1 MRKSRAAGLCWCMNG
16 ALSLTK
22 FMLVTISFAV
32 LAVVATGCRPGDVI
46 EPPDMKAPVRV
57 GEVKRAAIEAVVK
70 TIGTLKASEQA
81 VLLAESEGRL
91 VLGKTAEGNRL
102 EEGDAVEAGQ
112 CIAQLKNPELVAT
125 IAIEARREEHNNAR
139 KALDRA
145 LKQAAEGFLSDAEV
159 EPARAAATSTKYA
172 YEAGQA
178 QLEKLKINAPISG
191 RIVKLAEIVDGDRV
205 APGTEIATVMSYGT
219 IIAEVNIAN
228 PDFPLVESGQ
238 DVRITN
244 FALKDETFDG
254 IVDLIRPIADQ
265 TTRAFKAEIAIGN
278 EDERLRPGMYVQAD
292 IVVARHE
299 DVVVVAP
306 ELVLTRNNVPILF
319 VVEDE
324 KAVAREVHLGI
335 ETKEAVE
342 VVKGVEPGD
351 ALIVEGF
358 ETLRDGTPV
367 SVSK

>member
-1 MRKSRAAGLCWCMNG
+1 MRKSRAASRRRYCDGV
-16 ALSLTK
+16 LSLTR
-22 FMLVTISFAV
+22 FMLLTISSAV
-32 LAVVATGCRPGDVI
+32 LAVAASGCRPGDVI

-57 GEVKRAAIEAVVK
+57 AEVKRDAIEALVR

-91 VLGKTAEGNRL
+91 ILGKNAHGNRL
-102 EEGDAVEAGQ
+102 EEGDAVKAGKT
-112 CIAQLKNPELVAT
+112 IAQLKNPELVAT
-125 IAIEARREEHNNAR
+125 IAIDARQEEQNNAR
-139 KALDRA
+139 NARDRA
-145 LKQAAEGFLSDAEV
+145 LKQVAEGILSDAEV

-172 YEAGQA
+172 YEAGLA
-178 QLEKLKINAPISG
+178 QLEKLKVNTPISG
-191 RIVKLAEIVDGDRV
+191 RIVKLADTVDGDRV
-205 APGTEIATVMSYGT
+205 TPGIEIATVMSYRT
-219 IIAEVNIAN
+219 IIAEIDIAN
-228 PDFPLVESGQ
+228 PDFPLVEPGQ

-244 FALKDETFDG
+244 FAIKDDTFDG
-254 IVDLIRPIADQ
+254 TVSIIRPIADQ
-265 TTRAFKAEIAIGN
+265 TTRAFKAEIAIAN
-278 EDERLRPGMYVQAD
+278 EDEKLRPGMYVQAD

-299 DVVVVAP
+299 EALLVPP
-306 ELVLTRNNVPILF
+306 ELVLTRNNLTVIF

-324 KAVAREVHLGI
+324 KAVAREVHIGI

-342 VVKGVEPGD
+342 VLKGLEPDD

>member
-1 MRKSRAAGLCWCMNG
+1 MRKSRGAGRCWRPNG
-16 ALSLTK
+16 DVSLTR
-22 FMLVTISFAV
+22 FVLVTIACAV
-32 LAVVATGCRPGDVI
+32 LAVAAAGCRPGDVI

-57 GEVKRAAIEAVVK
+57 GEVKRDTIEAVVK

-91 VLGKTAEGNRL
+91 VLGKTAESTRL
-102 EEGDAVEAGQ
+102 EEGDTVEAGQ
-112 CIAQLKNPELVAT
+112 TIAQLKNPELVAT
-125 IAIEARREEHNNAR
+125 IAIDARREERDNAR
-139 KALDRA
+139 KAYDRA
-145 LKQAAEGFLSDAEV
+145 QRQVAEGIVSDVDV
-159 EPARAAATSTKYA
+159 EPARAAATSAKYA
-172 YEAGQA
+172 YEAGLA
-178 QLEKLKINAPISG
+178 QLDKLKINAPISG

-205 APGTEIATVMSYGT
+205 VPGTEIATVMSYDT

-228 PDFPLVESGQ
+228 PDFPLVETGQ
-238 DVRITN
+238 DVRVTN
-244 FALKDETFDG
+244 FALKDETFG
-254 IVDLIRPIADQ
+254 GTVHLIRPIADQ

-278 EDERLRPGMYVQAD
+278 EDERLRPGMYVQAE

-299 DVVVVAP
+299 GAVVVPP
-306 ELVLTRNNVPILF
+306 ELVLTRNNVPVLF

-324 KAVAREVHLGI
+324 KAVAREVRVGI
-335 ETKEAVE
+335 ETKETVE
-342 VVKGVEPGD
+342 AINGVGPGD